1 MPSHKSPT
9 RAKRRY
15 LRFALVG
22 DSCDGML
29 YSSVLGPMF
38 YQVFVPPAK
47 CRYLR
52 FALVG
57 DCVTACCFIY
67 DLLSLF
73 FLPSMAWRPSLHVCL
88 MDNQV
93 LYPCGTWNMEHAIDM
108 SGGTW
113 RHWCEKRTLRR
124 CRVARKDSLRIWRR
138 FLLGPICQL
147 FRSHA
152 HEL

>member
-1 MPSHKSPT
+1 MLALHVAGAGTDTQSG
-9 RAKRRY
+9 AMERRY

-29 YSSVLGPMF
+29 YSSVLGPVF
-38 YQVFVPPAK
+38 YQVFVPQAK

-93 LYPCGTWNMEHAIDM
+93 LYPCGTWNMERND
-108 SGGTW
+108 
-113 RHWCEKRTLRR
+113 
-124 CRVARKDSLRIWRR
+124 RVY
-138 FLLGPICQL
+138 FPG
-147 FRSHA
+147 
-152 HEL
+152 